1 MGEPVTQRVDRAI
14 DVLLGVPLDALAVC
28 KAAGH
33 QNARGLF
40 ASHCDLERGFQRFK
54 RFLKLIGPAW
64 AVESAEQPPAS
75 VEKLA
80 DTNSVADLGRQPKRA
95 VDHLESQPQ
104 ISLGLRTVDLLLLAL
119 VSDLVLVQGRRLGV
133 VDRRACCLPK

>member
-1 MGEPVTQRVDRAI
+1 MG
-14 DVLLGVPLDALAVC
+14 
-28 KAAGH
+28 
-33 QNARGLF
+33 RGIH
-40 ASHCDLERGFQRFK
+40 SYSRTDGIRSNCDLERSFQRFN
-54 RFLKLIGPAW
+54 RFLKLIGPVW

-75 VEKLA
+75 VEKFA

-119 VSDLVLVQGRRLGV
+119 VSDLVLVQGRRLDASIGAPATYRS
-133 VDRRACCLPK
+133 RRCVGMFRLSPR